1 MEFVSMFSTTILE
14 KFPKLKAINDK
25 VPKEPKIAAWIA
37 KRPQTEN

>member
-1 MEFVSMFSTTILE
+1 MDFVAMHSTTILD

-25 VPKEPKIAAWIA
+25 VAKEPKIAAWIA